1 MDYDIEK
8 NESWKKWFHCKTLRF
23 LLFYYKFLNKLRKNY
38 SKSVWKII
46 NAIQSFN
53 FQLYEIIIIFLVSPK
68 MTLE

>member
-23 LLFYYKFLNKLRKNY
+23 LLFYKFLNKLRKKY
-38 SKSVWKII
+38 SKFVWKII

-53 FQLYEIIIIFLVSPK
+53 FQLYETIIIFLVSPK
-68 MTLE
+68 ITLE